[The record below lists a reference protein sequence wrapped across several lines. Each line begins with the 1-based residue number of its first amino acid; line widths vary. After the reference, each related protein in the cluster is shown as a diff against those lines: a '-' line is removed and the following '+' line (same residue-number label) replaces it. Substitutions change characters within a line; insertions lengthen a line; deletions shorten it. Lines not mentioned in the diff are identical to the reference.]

1 MGFNASKTIVKGAKN
16 KDKAPSTSTI
26 DLTEKELEFLLVTIK
41 NSLFKG
47 ADVEICYNTTLK
59 IQDGYTKIKD
69 KKL

>member
-26 DLTEKELEFLLVTIK
+26 NLTEKELEFLLVTIK

-47 ADVEICYNTTLK
+47 
-59 IQDGYTKIKD
+59 
-69 KKL
+69 

>member
-47 ADVEICYNTTLK
+47 EYVEICYNTTLK
-59 IQDGYTKIKD
+59 LQEKFKELN
-69 KKL
+69 K